1 MEESYK
7 RTQKRLRAIY
17 KNMIRRCYDEEAKD
31 YKYYGAKGV
40 KVCFSWKS
48 SFASFCIWSLQ
59 NGYENDLTI
68 DRKDNNKGYCPENCR
83 WVPMSVQN
91 RNKSQ
96 TRKINIGGRTM
107 CLKDWCKELGLNYD
121 MVSMRIHRGMNE
133 KEALGIHE

>member
-1 MEESYK
+1 MDEPYK

-17 KNMIRRCYDEEAKD
+17 KNMIRRCYDEKAKD

-59 NGYENDLTI
+59 NGYANDLTI
-68 DRKDNNKGYCPENCR
+68 DRKDNDKGYCPENCR

-96 TRKINIGGRTM
+96 TRKINISGRTM

>member
-59 NGYENDLTI
+59 NGYANDLTI
-68 DRKDNNKGYCPENCR
+68 DRKDNNKGYCPENCIKQKDGILTDIDLDYCKGCG
-83 WVPMSVQN
+83 VCAKVCPFKAIEM
-91 RNKSQ
+91 KS
-96 TRKINIGGRTM
+96 
-107 CLKDWCKELGLNYD
+107 KEN
-121 MVSMRIHRGMNE
+121 
-133 KEALGIHE
+133 